1 MVNNLFHATRTQV
14 QESTKLAT
22 LYVFSLDSKKL
33 NKYSSFTDYGKVRA
47 QTSSLVGASMPLTVV
62 VMAII
67 YSLQNYQLMFFLY
80 FVSIQT
86 PLPGTLRC
94 SWFNFF
100 F

>member
-67 YSLQNYQLMFFLY
+67 YSLQNYQLMFFYILLAYKLLY
-80 FVSIQT
+80 RVHCAVVGLI
-86 PLPGTLRC
+86 
-94 SWFNFF
+94 FF

>member
-1 MVNNLFHATRTQV
+1 MLQGTQV

-67 YSLQNYQLMFFLY
+67 YSLQNYQLMFSYILLAYKILYRVHCAVVGLIFLK
-80 FVSIQT
+80 
-86 PLPGTLRC
+86 
-94 SWFNFF
+94 
-100 F
+100 